1 MLGTEFGRLVV
12 AGALPALPGRLFVA
26 GALLGWLFIAGELP
40 GRLFV
45 AGALCDG
52 VFGATARWFVAPAAE

>member
-12 AGALPALPGRLFVA
+12 AGALPALPGWLLIA
-26 GALLGWLFIAGELP
+26 GELPGRLFIAGELP